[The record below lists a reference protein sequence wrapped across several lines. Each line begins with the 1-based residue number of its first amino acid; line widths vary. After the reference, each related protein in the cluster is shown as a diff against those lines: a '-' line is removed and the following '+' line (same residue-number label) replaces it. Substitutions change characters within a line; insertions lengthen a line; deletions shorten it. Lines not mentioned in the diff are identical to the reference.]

1 MMALQGESMSE
12 ILNRS
17 NYTPVSVNYHINK
30 ACNAHCRFCFATF
43 RAVKAVAATDT
54 SRALIDALAMAGCEK
69 LNFAGGE
76 PTLRRD
82 LGELIRHAKSLG
94 LVTSIVTNGFGLDAL
109 LDDHADAVDWVGLS
123 VDSSR
128 EDVQAE
134 LGRGDGTHVANS
146 IRLASRCRDAG
157 VRVKL
162 NSVVT
167 ALTWNED
174 MSTLVRAVMPER
186 WKAFQVLP
194 MAGQNDGSV
203 EDLLIS
209 SEQFAAFVRRHHGLA
224 ADGLSPIV
232 EDNDAMRGSYVMV
245 DPAGR
250 FFGNASGRHVYSE
263 PILEAGVQF
272 ALAQVGFVPSKFESR
287 GGRYAW

>member
-1 MMALQGESMSE
+1 
-12 ILNRS
+12 
-17 NYTPVSVNYHINK
+17 
-30 ACNAHCRFCFATF
+30 
-43 RAVKAVAATDT
+43 
-54 SRALIDALAMAGCEK
+54 
-69 LNFAGGE
+69 
-76 PTLRRD
+76 
-82 LGELIRHAKSLG
+82 
-94 LVTSIVTNGFGLDAL
+94 
-109 LDDHADAVDWVGLS
+109 
-123 VDSSR
+123 
-128 EDVQAE
+128 
-134 LGRGDGTHVANS
+134 
-146 IRLASRCRDAG
+146 
-157 VRVKL
+157 
-162 NSVVT
+162 
-167 ALTWNED
+167 